1 MNIMLGYITWAYSNC
16 SIKAIHTLN
25 PQPHIHTHT
34 HSLFLPSSL
43 TSSQFCLNLPPSP
56 LCSLLLSSPPHL
68 LVLLYLSPSST
79 TLFSVRLPIP
89 ISFPTS
95 QWLRNWQSVWCLDSW
110 SSVPAIW
117 ICLAFT
123 FTTTSVHTCS
133 FRSSLGDPIPSTLL
147 VYSTLEGSF
156 SSHLILVDMFSSRTP
171 VKAQKSGRLL
181 GLALE
186 IGFLVCKLRQSSSP
200 GVVLN

>member
-1 MNIMLGYITWAYSNC
+1 MLSSLPRSLYMNIMLGYITWAYLNC

-25 PQPHIHTHT
+25 PQPHTHT
-34 HSLFLPSSL
+34 YTHTLQPFFCPPPAWTL
-43 TSSQFCLNLPPSP
+43 TSSPFCLNLPLSP
-56 LCSLLLSSPPHL
+56 LCSLLFSSPPHL
-68 LVLLYLSPSST
+68 LVLLHLSSFST
-79 TLFSVRLPIP
+79 TLFSVHLPIP

-95 QWLRNWQSVWCLDSW
+95 QWLRNWQSDWCLDSW

-123 FTTTSVHTCS
+123 FTTTSVHTHS

-171 VKAQKSGRLL
+171 VKA
-181 GLALE
+181 
-186 IGFLVCKLRQSSSP
+186 
-200 GVVLN
+200 